1 MDELFCVIL
10 FLNYQPMK
18 AESITRSSSIRFL
31 KIAVHSWFAV
41 VVVGQ
46 FIFALYILGLYGVSG
61 LAGDFERWS
70 SAGSHGYIEQDS
82 MGNVLFGLHLLLAAI
97 ISIGGPLQLIKKV
110 RQHFPKFHRI
120 NGRLYIGSAFLIS
133 FAGLYL
139 TWIRGTVG
147 GLAGHLFITVNGLL
161 ILVCAF
167 FTIQKAVNHQLLAHR
182 KWAIRLFLVMS
193 GVWFF
198 RVFLML
204 WLTINQGPVG
214 LDMDSFEGPALNMLY
229 TFSYILPILFVEF
242 YFKVKAPDRVR
253 GRWILVSFLV
263 LLTSCILVGTFSAT
277 MGMWLPSL

>member
-1 MDELFCVIL
+1 
-10 FLNYQPMK
+10 MK